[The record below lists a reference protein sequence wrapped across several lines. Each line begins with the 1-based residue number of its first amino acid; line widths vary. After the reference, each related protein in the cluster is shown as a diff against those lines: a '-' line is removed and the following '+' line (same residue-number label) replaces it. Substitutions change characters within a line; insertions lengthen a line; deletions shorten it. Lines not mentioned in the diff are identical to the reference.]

1 MNNIFVFDHPLIQ
14 HKMTFLR
21 DKNTGTKEFRELMS
35 EVSMLMAYEV
45 TRDLPLEEIQVETPI
60 GVAKTKII
68 SGKKLCIVP
77 VLRAGLGMVDGI
89 QNLIPSVKIGHIGIY
104 RDHDTLQ
111 PVEYYSKFP
120 EDISERE
127 VIILEPMIASGG
139 SLSAAVNILKN
150 KGVKHIKIMS
160 ILAARSGIEKLAQQH
175 PDVDIYCAAI
185 DEKVN
190 QNCYIDPGLGD
201 AGDRLFGTK

>member
-1 MNNIFVFDHPLIQ
+1 MKNIFVFDHPLIQ
-14 HKMTFLR
+14 HKMTYLR

-45 TRDLPLEEIQVETPI
+45 TRDLPLTDTQVETPI
-60 GVAKTKII
+60 GIANTKILA
-68 SGKKLCIVP
+68 GKKLCIVP
-77 VLRAGLGMVDGI
+77 VLRAGLGMVEGM
-89 QNLIPSVKIGHIGIY
+89 QNLIPSVKIGHIGLY

-111 PVEYYSKFP
+111 AVEYYSKFP
-120 EDISERE
+120 EDIGERE

-139 SLSAAVNILKN
+139 SLAAAVNILLN

-160 ILAARSGIEKLAQQH
+160 ILAARSGIEALAKQF
-175 PDVDIYCAAI
+175 PDIEIYCANI
-185 DEKVN
+185 DEKLN
-190 QNCYIDPGLGD
+190 SDCYIDPGLGD

>member
-1 MNNIFVFDHPLIQ
+1 MKNIFVFDHPLIQ
-14 HKMTFLR
+14 HKMTYLR

-45 TRDLPLEEIQVETPI
+45 TRDLPLTDTQVETPI
-60 GVAKTKII
+60 GIADTRILA
-68 SGKKLCIVP
+68 GKKLCIVP
-77 VLRAGLGMVDGI
+77 VLRAGLGMVEGM
-89 QNLIPSVKIGHIGIY
+89 QNLIPSVKIGHIGLY

-111 PVEYYSKFP
+111 AVEYYSKFP
-120 EDISERE
+120 EDIDERE

-139 SLSAAVNILKN
+139 SLAAAVNILKN

-160 ILAARSGIEKLAQQH
+160 ILAARSGIETLAKQY
-175 PDVDIYCAAI
+175 PDIEIYCASI
-185 DEKVN
+185 DEKLN
-190 QNCYIDPGLGD
+190 SDCYIDPGLGD

>member
-1 MNNIFVFDHPLIQ
+1 M
-14 HKMTFLR
+14 
-21 DKNTGTKEFRELMS
+21 
-35 EVSMLMAYEV
+35 
-45 TRDLPLEEIQVETPI
+45 
-60 GVAKTKII
+60 
-68 SGKKLCIVP
+68 
-77 VLRAGLGMVDGI
+77 LRAGLGMVEGI
-89 QNLIPSVKIGHIGIY
+89 QNLIPSVKIGHIGLY

-139 SLSAAVNILKN
+139 SLSAAVRIIKN
-150 KGVKHIKIMS
+150 KGVKNIKIMS
-160 ILAARSGIEKLAQQH
+160 ILAARSGIEKLAAEH
-175 PDVDIYCAAI
+175 PDVNIYCAAI

-190 QNCYIDPGLGD
+190 QHCYIDPGLGD

>member
-1 MNNIFVFDHPLIQ
+1 MKNIFVFDHPLIQ
-14 HKMTFLR
+14 HKISYLR

-35 EVSMLMAYEV
+35 EISMLMAYEV
-45 TRDLPLEEIQVETPI
+45 TRDLPLTEIQVETPI
-60 GVAKTKII
+60 GIAKTKII

-77 VLRAGLGMVDGI
+77 VLRAGLGMVEGI
-89 QNLIPSVKIGHIGIY
+89 QNLIPSVKIGHIGLY

-139 SLSAAVNILKN
+139 SLSAAVRIIKN
-150 KGVKHIKIMS
+150 KGVKNIKIMS
-160 ILAARSGIEKLAQQH
+160 ILAARSGIEKLAAEH
-175 PDVDIYCAAI
+175 PDVNIYCAAI

-190 QNCYIDPGLGD
+190 QHCYIDPGLGD

>member
-14 HKMTFLR
+14 HKLSYLR

-45 TRDLPLEEIQVETPI
+45 TRDLPLKEIQVETPI
-60 GVAKTKII
+60 GIANTKII

-77 VLRAGLGMVDGI
+77 ILRAGLGMVDGI
-89 QNLIPSVKIGHIGIY
+89 QNLIPSVKIGHIGLY

-139 SLSAAVNILKN
+139 SLSAAVRILKN
-150 KGVKHIKIMS
+150 KGVKNIKIMS
-160 ILAARSGIEKLAQQH
+160 ILAARSGVEKLATEH
-175 PDVDIYCAAI
+175 PDVNIYCAAI

-190 QNCYIDPGLGD
+190 QHCYIDPGLGD

>member
-1 MNNIFVFDHPLIQ
+1 MKNIFVFDHPLIQ
-14 HKMTFLR
+14 HKISYLR

-35 EVSMLMAYEV
+35 EISMLMAYEV
-45 TRDLPLEEIQVETPI
+45 TRDLPLTEIQVETPI

-77 VLRAGLGMVDGI
+77 VLRAGLGMVEGI
-89 QNLIPSVKIGHIGIY
+89 QNLIPSVKIGHIGLY

-139 SLSAAVNILKN
+139 SLSAAVRIIKN
-150 KGVKHIKIMS
+150 KGVKNIKIMS
-160 ILAARSGIEKLAQQH
+160 ILAARSGIEKLATEH
-175 PDVDIYCAAI
+175 PDVNIYCAAI

>member
-60 GVAKTKII
+60 GIAKTKII

-77 VLRAGLGMVDGI
+77 ILRAGLGMVDGI
-89 QNLIPSVKIGHIGIY
+89 QNLIPSVKIGHIGLY

-120 EDISERE
+120 EDISDRE

-139 SLSAAVNILKN
+139 SLTAAVNILKN
-150 KGVKHIKIMS
+150 KGVKQIKIMS
-160 ILAARSGIEKLAQQH
+160 ILAARSGIEKLAEQF
-175 PDVDIYCAAI
+175 PDVLIYCAAI

-190 QNCYIDPGLGD
+190 KNCYIDPGLGD

>member
-1 MNNIFVFDHPLIQ
+1 MKNIFVFDHPLIQ

-45 TRDLPLEEIQVETPI
+45 TRDLPLKDVQVETPI
-60 GVAKTKII
+60 GIANTKIV

-77 VLRAGLGMVDGI
+77 VLRAGLGMVEGM
-89 QNLIPSVKIGHIGIY
+89 QNLIPSVKIGHIGLY
-104 RDHDTLQ
+104 REHETLQ
-111 PVEYYSKFP
+111 AVEYYSKFP

-139 SLSAAVNILKN
+139 SLAAAVNILKN
-150 KGVKHIKIMS
+150 RGVKHMKIMS
-160 ILAARSGIEKLAQQH
+160 ILAARSGIEKLAKQF
-175 PDVDIYCAAI
+175 PDVEIYCAAI
-185 DEKVN
+185 DEKLN
-190 QNCYIDPGLGD
+190 PDCYIDPGLGD

>member
-21 DKNTGTKEFRELMS
+21 DKNTKTKEFRELMS
-35 EVSMLMAYEV
+35 EISMLMAYEV
-45 TRDLPLEEIQVETPI
+45 TRDLPLEEIEVETPI
-60 GVAKTKII
+60 GIAKTKII

-77 VLRAGLGMVDGI
+77 ILRAGLGMVDGM
-89 QNLIPSVKIGHIGIY
+89 QNLIPSVKIGHIGLY
-104 RDHDTLQ
+104 RDKNLQ
-111 PVEYYSKFP
+111 AVEYYSKFP

-139 SLSAAVNILKN
+139 SLSAAVDIIKN

-160 ILAARSGIEKLAQQH
+160 ILAARSGIDKLATDH
-175 PDVDIYCAAI
+175 PDVNIYCAAI
-185 DEKVN
+185 DEKLDE
-190 QNCYIDPGLGD
+190 NCYIDPGLGD